1 MIQLIAFIIFLLS
14 LAGIVFILGRKAPIL
29 VKLPQNGHHGIK
41 KPDVLLKL
49 EQKIKEHHFHLFKRP
64 MWLQRILSFT
74 KIWILRSERK
84 IDHMS
89 QVIRKKVQQADK
101 ETKKKK

>member
-1 MIQLIAFIIFLLS
+1 MVQLIAFIIFLLS
-14 LAGIVFILGRKAPIL
+14 LSGIVFILGRKAPIL
-29 VKLPQNGHHGIK
+29 VKLPQNGHHGLK
-41 KPDVLLKL
+41 KHPIIVKI
-49 EQKIKEHHFHLFKRP
+49 ENKIKHHHFHLFLRP

-84 IDHMS
+84 IDHLS